1 MARQEPISSPSGQM
15 PKTVLEDG
23 TADTDADGEDG
34 DCDMGTEC
42 DFSMTQPEPLS
53 SPSGQLPKT
62 VLKDRTAG
70 TDAGGEDDDCDLGM
84 QHDFAMAKPK
94 KKTALSVPTQ
104 QAAPAKQRKAQP
116 PFSPQP
122 SCSGS
127 DLPPKPTA
135 AHRPSAANLP

>member
-1 MARQEPISSPSGQM
+1 M